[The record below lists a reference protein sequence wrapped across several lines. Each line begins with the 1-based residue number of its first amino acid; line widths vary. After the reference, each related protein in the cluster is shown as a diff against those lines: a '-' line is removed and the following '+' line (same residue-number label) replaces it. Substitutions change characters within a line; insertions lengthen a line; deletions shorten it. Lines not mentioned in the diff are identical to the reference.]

1 MAFITIFFR
10 PFPFEAENA
19 QMLIQSVEGVLLL
32 GLVVLGWRRLKQ
44 LPGYLHRNPFIVFA
58 VVFLIVYVLAFA
70 GFGNF
75 GILARQ
81 RVLVMPFAYML
92 LALPRPVSTVLDS
105 LPTRSGTARSLPG
118 ATQPL
123 VMSRR

>member
-1 MAFITIFFR
+1 MAFITI
-10 PFPFEAENA
+10 PSALPFEAGNA
-19 QMLIQSVEGVLLL
+19 DADPEPEGVLLL
-32 GLVVLGWRRLKQ
+32 VSVLGAASEATTRVPARNLSG
-44 LPGYLHRNPFIVFA
+44 LRGGVPHR
-58 VVFLIVYVLAFA
+58 YVLAFA
-70 GFGNF
+70 AFGNF

-92 LALPRPVSTVLDS
+92 LALPRPVSTVLDN
-105 LPTRSGTARSLPG
+105 LPTRSGTARALPG